1 MKKFLAALLAAA
13 LALLLAAC
21 GGAKEL
27 TGMDQVKD
35 LATGTILQLGK
46 STQKDMEKLY
56 GAGTENEYGYFT
68 YREETVL
75 AAYEKDGTLHTLSY
89 LDDSLFES
97 LAYHAGMTYEETE
110 KALFVRYPQESER
123 GVTLSAAFN
132 AKNEPCYSNS
142 EDVLCLVSVEYTPD
156 HSFQRYYVF
165 IVDLSEAKEVV
176 PAGAYKEANTILP
189 ANLDAA
195 KLAIRAA
202 DQVLDFELTYEEA
215 SDQVSRLCD
224 RMEDG
229 NSLNQLLKAEMGLLS
244 TRLDSGA
251 YDEKVGRTPDDSKIL
266 EQRNV
271 IAKEI
276 GEELR

>member
-1 MKKFLAALLAAA
+1 MKKFLAGLLAAV
-13 LALLLAAC
+13 LTLSLTAC

-46 STQKDMEKLY
+46 STQKDVEKLY
-56 GAGTENEYGYFT
+56 GTGTENGYGYT
-68 YREETVL
+68 AYQGETVL
-75 AAYEKDGTLHTLSY
+75 AAYEENGVLHSLSY

-110 KALFVRYPQESER
+110 KALFVRYPQESEW
-123 GVTLSAAFN
+123 GVTLGAAFN

-142 EDVLCLVSVEYTPD
+142 EDVLCLVSVEYTPE
-156 HSFQRYYVF
+156 HRFQRYYIF
-165 IVDLSEAKEVV
+165 TVDLSEAKEVV
-176 PAGAYKEANTILP
+176 PAGAYQEANTILP

-195 KLAIRAA
+195 KLAIKAV

-215 SDQVSRLCD
+215 SAQVSRLCD

-229 NSLNQLLKAEMGLLS
+229 NSLNHLLKAEMGLLS

-251 YDEKVGRTPDDSKIL
+251 YEEKVGRTPNDSKIL

-276 GEELR
+276 GEEQR